1 MKDKLNQTIEGILHE
16 RQTRRRYAA
25 ILLVLALITV
35 LSVNWSLH
43 QKGLSLTADAYAQ
56 ETVDATAETALDAD
70 DTQENTDA
78 AAQAAPATLQL
89 DDAQYAIAVQADG
102 AIDMVVVGD
111 HNYVTGLSGDG
122 TKYDA
127 EKNMYSTNLGMDF
140 SFPKGTVKSDSLH
153 YYYDYPA
160 GIIVP
165 SNLLDTD
172 HPLLDASGVTAGTYK
187 FVKNADGTY
196 RVYVDF
202 DPKYA
207 TEHSESAISGNISFQ
222 GHASASSDDENGNI
236 HLVGKD
242 NVKLDIPKDEIK
254 YPDNST
260 NLYDITTNKSGS
272 YSVKDGK
279 LTYTVTVDSVKG
291 TPDVVHF
298 TDKIDANGLT
308 LGDPKVTVAKKTITR
323 YYYGTEGNYN
333 YDAPKDAGTV
343 TVNDLVYNNGELTM
357 TLPKMETVIS
367 ATDNEG
373 RYNMTY
379 TRYEITY
386 TYDVID
392 LPAGTTTAVNN
403 EVTTASS
410 NNTTD
415 IKHTATAEVT
425 VSNKYEVEKSGM
437 PNIGQGFI
445 VWNITVNKN
454 GLDITG
460 AKLTD
465 DMLQNLLVNDQGHEE
480 FTIRPEYGY
489 TIHKDDSGKI
499 TDITFDAVN
508 GDPNNNT
515 YTISYR
521 TPVQGN
527 WNGTATVT
535 NEAHLTNKDGDKLAD
550 GTATVEI
557 DKGSLVSKTAAGA
570 EESPDGN
577 TVAVNWKVK
586 VTAPLNGIPNGVT
599 ITDTLTGAENAP
611 HYRTRQQAIEW
622 AQNIYWVDARGQQ
635 VDEKLSLVD
644 GGLADVT
651 FKASDGNTY
660 TWQQISE
667 GDAETFDNLTFTDC
681 NVTLKAKLKPP
692 EGAAYLVFDYW
703 TTANVKDAPVGSNT
717 FYNHFDI
724 GGKKADAYY
733 EYKKDGITKT
743 DEDGNTGETSKI
755 NETGT
760 LIWKINAN
768 LSKATN
774 TLEITDELPEGVTL
788 VSVSGEGGISQLTPL
803 TPGTDGKLTGTA
815 GSYTVSGSYTDNK
828 LYLTI
833 QHKDAG
839 GKLDANNTYTLV
851 VKCKVDKNKIDGYV
865 AGKPYTFTNKATA
878 KINNSSISSA
888 SQTQEWTE
896 DTDHSNA
903 KIVDKTGAWDNSTRR
918 FKYSIKLN
926 PYGKDLVKDS
936 DVLELTD
943 VFTYYSKFYAYVTDT
958 VNLDGIYNATAWLV
972 PNTVKLYKAKMVNGE
987 LEKGEEITNW
997 TWTVTTRD
1005 DSNDKKISTLT
1016 GKDLPD
1022 STPMILEYEYQMQ
1035 TDMPKDHYATMQVSN
1050 EASLKGVDD
1059 KGTYIPSNV
1068 QWRDQDT
1075 SGNVTSDMQGVLY
1088 KVAKGNYGKLLPGAV
1103 FTLQKYE
1110 NGSYTDIGT
1119 TYTTDADGRIV
1130 IQWQKTASDVQYEQ
1144 NTLYRVVETTPP
1156 NGYKLPSNAVSKAF
1170 YFYFS
1175 KDDTFTVPSGW
1186 PTSAID
1192 LRTNSTVVYVE
1203 NESAALTINK
1213 TWLDSAGN
1221 PDATHASGSVQVDV
1235 YRLATTSPSG
1245 GETASLSG
1253 EIKSFGW
1260 NQVFAFP
1267 NGKIE
1272 AQDYPVGTEI
1282 SFTIVSFSGAP
1293 EIKVNN
1299 VVLEPKVTSG
1309 DKGTSYVYTYT
1320 LNSGENVISGTIPVE
1335 MGDSSF
1341 SGITAKKPDTS
1352 TGGDSGSSE
1361 PTGGEYYKT
1370 YTITADDNWTLT
1382 LTDLPAT
1389 DTDDDGNTVYYTYY
1403 VQEVNPGN
1411 YTPGYENNGG
1421 ISSGTITIT
1430 NQASDNP
1437 GYELP
1442 STGGPGTTLFTT
1454 GGLALMGI
1462 ALLYGYWEIR
1472 KKKREVK
1479 HPL

>member
-70 DTQENTDA
+70 DAQENTDA

-89 DDAQYAIAVQADG
+89 DDAQYAIAVQADDPINMTG
-102 AIDMVVVGD
+102 AD
-111 HNYVTGLSGDG
+111 HDHYVTGLSGDG

-140 SFPKGTVKSDSLH
+140 KFPAGTVTSDSLH

-172 HPLLDASGVTAGTYK
+172 HSLLDASGAKAGTYK
-187 FVKNADGTY
+187 FVKNSDGTY

-202 DPKYA
+202 DEKYA
-207 TEHSESAISGNISFQ
+207 NEHSNSAISGNISFQ
-222 GHASASSDDENGNI
+222 GHASASSGDEDGNI

-242 NVKLDIPKDEIK
+242 GVTLDIPKDKIE

-291 TPDVVHF
+291 TPGDVEF
-298 TDKIDANGLT
+298 TDKINANGLT
-308 LGDPKVTVAKKTITR
+308 LGTPQVTVAKKTITR

-343 TVNDLVYNNGELTM
+343 TVNPAYDNGKLTM
-357 TLPKMETVIS
+357 TLPKMDTVIS
-367 ATDNEG
+367 APDNEG

-386 TYDVID
+386 TYDVSN
-392 LPAGTTTAVNN
+392 LPAGTTTTVNN
-403 EVTTASS
+403 NVTTAST
-410 NNTTD
+410 NNTTE
-415 IKHTATAEVT
+415 IKSTAKADVT
-425 VSNKYEVEKSGM
+425 VSNKYEVEKIGT

-445 VWNITVNKN
+445 VWQIKVNPN
-454 GLDITG
+454 GLDIAG

-465 DMLQNLLVNDQGHEE
+465 DMLQNLLVNDKGEEE
-480 FTIRPEYGY
+480 FTIDPKTGY
-489 TIHKDDSGKI
+489 TIHKDGGKI
-499 TDITFDAVN
+499 TDITFNAVN
-508 GDPNNNT
+508 GDTNNNT
-515 YTISYR
+515 YTIRYR

-527 WNGTATVT
+527 WNGTANVT
-535 NEAHLTNKDGDKLAD
+535 NKAHLTDKDGGKLAD
-550 GTATVEI
+550 GEATVEI
-557 DKGSLVSKTAAGA
+557 KEGSLVSKTAAGA
-570 EESPDGN
+570 TESEDGN

-586 VTAPLNGIPNGVT
+586 VTAPLDGIPAGVT
-599 ITDTLTGAENAP
+599 ITDTLTTDAGEKAP
-611 HYRTRQQAIEW
+611 HYRTRQQAIDW
-622 AQNIYWVDARGQQ
+622 AKNIYWVDARGNK
-635 VDEKLSLVD
+635 VNGNVSLTD
-644 GGLADVT
+644 GNIADVKFT
-651 FKASDGNTY
+651 ASDGNTY
-660 TWQQISE
+660 TWQQIN
-667 GDAETFDNLTFTDC
+667 GDTTLDSLTFTDC
-681 NVTLKAKLKPP
+681 KVTLNAKLQPP
-692 EGAAYLVFDYW
+692 EGAAYLVFDYY
-703 TTANVKDAPVGSNT
+703 TTANVKDAPAGSNT

-724 GGKKADAYY
+724 GGKTATAYY

-743 DEDGNTGETSKI
+743 DENGDTGETSKT
-755 NETGT
+755 NEDGT

-768 LSKATN
+768 LSKATDS
-774 TLEITDELPEGVTL
+774 LEITDDLPEGVTL
-788 VSVSGEGGISQLTPL
+788 VSVSGENGISQLGTL
-803 TPGTDGKLTGTA
+803 TPDDTTGALTGTA
-815 GSYTVSGSYTDNK
+815 GSYKVSGSYTDNE
-828 LYLTI
+828 LSLTI
-833 QHKDAG
+833 QHKDGGQLNAG
-839 GKLDANNTYTLV
+839 TYTLV
-851 VKCKVDKNKIDGYV
+851 VTCQVDKENINGYV
-865 AGKPYTFTNKATA
+865 AGKTYTFTNTATA

-888 SQTQEWTE
+888 SQTQKWTE
-896 DTDHSNA
+896 DTDHSTA

-926 PYGKDLVKDS
+926 PYGKDLVEGS

-943 VFTYYSKFYAYVTDT
+943 EFKYYSKFSAYYSNSANYDK
-958 VNLDGIYNATAWLV
+958 DYNATAWLV
-972 PNTVKLYKAKMVNGE
+972 PNTVKLYKAKMVDGE
-987 LEKGEEITNW
+987 LVKDTEITNW

-1005 DSNDKKISTLT
+1005 NSQLPGGKICTLT

-1035 TDMPKDHYATMQVSN
+1035 TDMPEGRYATMQVSN
-1050 EASLKGVDD
+1050 EASLKDVAD

-1068 QWRDQDT
+1068 QWSDQQT
-1075 SGNVTSDMQGVLY
+1075 SGSVTSDAQGILY

-1110 NGSYTDIGT
+1110 DGSYKDTDTI
-1119 TYTTDADGRIV
+1119 YTTDADGKIV

-1156 NGYKLPSNAVSKAF
+1156 KGYKLPSNAVSKAF

-1175 KDDTFTVPSGW
+1175 ENDAFTVPSAW
-1186 PTSAID
+1186 PTAID
-1192 LRTNSTVVYVE
+1192 LRKESTVVYVE

-1221 PDATHASGSVQVDV
+1221 ADATHTSGSVQVDV
-1235 YRLATTSPSG
+1235 YRLATTSPST
-1245 GETASLSG
+1245 GEMASLSG
-1253 EIKSFGW
+1253 KIVSTADWGRQDWET
-1260 NQVFAFP
+1260 
-1267 NGKIE
+1267 IE

-1282 SFTIVSFSGAP
+1282 SLVITRNIWVAGAP
-1293 EIKVNN
+1293 EIKVN
-1299 VVLEPKVTSG
+1299 
-1309 DKGTSYVYTYT
+1309 GTVCTPDIKEIDANYSSYTYT
-1320 LNSGENVISGTIPVE
+1320 FTLTTGDNVVSGTIPYHGE
-1335 MGDSSF
+1335 NTLK
-1341 SGITAKKPDTS
+1341 ITAKTPDTS
-1352 TGGDSGSSE
+1352 TGGDSGSSQ
-1361 PTGGEYYKT
+1361 PTGGEKFRT
-1370 YTITADDNWTLT
+1370 YTITAADNWTLT
-1382 LTDLPAT
+1382 ITDLPAT
-1389 DTDDDGNTVYYTYY
+1389 GTDANGNTVYYTYY

-1430 NQASDNP
+1430 NRASDSP
-1437 GYELP
+1437 SYELP